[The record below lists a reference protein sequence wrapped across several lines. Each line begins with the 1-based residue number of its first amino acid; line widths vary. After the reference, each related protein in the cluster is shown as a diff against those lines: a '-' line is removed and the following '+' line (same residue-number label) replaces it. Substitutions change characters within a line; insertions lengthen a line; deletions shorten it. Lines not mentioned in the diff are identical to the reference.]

1 MLELKVSFSSHPG
14 EGTCCFSCFPEHGE
28 GVKREYF
35 FNFMKRWL
43 GPEEGERLP
52 VPPRTLIFISLK
64 FVDPGWCPHLAGGI
78 LMGIWDENSFLSV
91 FCSPPPSSPPILVI
105 K

>member
-1 MLELKVSFSSHPG
+1 MLLFLFPRAWGKG
-14 EGTCCFSCFPEHGE
+14 ERGFF
-28 GVKREYF
+28 VYF
-35 FNFMKRWL
+35 VRHWL

-52 VPPRTLIFISLK
+52 VPPWTFQIFISLK

-78 LMGIWDENSFLSV
+78 WMGIWDENSFLSL
-91 FCSPPPSSPPILVI
+91 FCSPLPSSPAILGI